1 MKKSTIAISL
11 VAALGVA
18 AVGGAWFTGSQIEQ
32 RYAQLIENSNKEL
45 KLLAQ
50 LLKTTKTKK
59 QKEYGIWREKTGL
72 NGRELLKT
80 GALRCIA
87 PVFILREKK
96 TKKKSDLWLVKSK

>member
-50 LLKTTKTKK
+50 YNIENAQIKDVVLTK
-59 QKEYGIWREKTGL
+59 G
-72 NGRELLKT
+72 
-80 GALRCIA
+80 
-87 PVFILREKK
+87 FFS
-96 TKKKSDLWLVKSK
+96 SDVTYTVEGTCDGVYLYH